1 MMMRAAIVAAVL
13 GLTTLARAQAPAP
26 APAPAPP
33 QSAPEEVPAADQR
46 PWMGARVDSAE
57 GGVRVVA
64 VLPDTPALRAGLH
77 SGDLVVALD
86 GDSSVVASSDQLIDA
101 IQHRKVGD
109 RAVLRVRRAGQDHE
123 LELTLVLEARP
134 TPTQRLE
141 RAWTGKA
148 IPGLGEL
155 PMLAG
160 TLPKLAAGEILLV
173 EVWGTYCRAC
183 RSLAPVLTALHGKRA
198 KLGVH
203 VLAVSS
209 EQASRV
215 RRFLMRQKLAYPVA
229 SDTGAQLSRKLQIE
243 YIPTFLAIQDGKL
256 RAVHI
261 GAGDAPEFF
270 ASVAAMVKRR

>member
-1 MMMRAAIVAAVL
+1 
-13 GLTTLARAQAPAP
+13 
-26 APAPAPP
+26 
-33 QSAPEEVPAADQR
+33 
-46 PWMGARVDSAE
+46 
-57 GGVRVVA
+57 VVA

-86 GDSSVVASSDQLIDA
+86 GDSSVVSTSDQLIDA

-109 RAVLRVRRAGQDHE
+109 KAVLRVQRAGLGPGHE

-215 RRFLMRQKLAYPVA
+215 RRFLTRQKLAYPVA

-270 ASVAAMVKRR
+270 ASVTAMVKRR